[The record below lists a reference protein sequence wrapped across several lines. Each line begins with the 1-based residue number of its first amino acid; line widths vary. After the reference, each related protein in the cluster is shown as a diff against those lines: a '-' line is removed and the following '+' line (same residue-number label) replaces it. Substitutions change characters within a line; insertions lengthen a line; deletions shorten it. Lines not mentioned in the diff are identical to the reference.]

1 MRILFSILLITS
13 FYRLHAQ
20 HITLVNDQK
29 KPLSFAQVYFNKADT
44 IIIADN
50 NGQFSFSFIGAPKE
64 FLTIRHQEIKD
75 TSFLFTAL
83 HQNTTLLIPRKQLL
97 QDFDEVVVSATLSP
111 LSKKDSPV
119 NVEVYSSEYF
129 EANPTPSLFES
140 MQNVNGV
147 RPQLNCNVCNTG
159 DIHINGLEGPYTMIL
174 IDGMPIVSGL
184 STVYGL
190 SGIPQSMIDR
200 VEIIKGPASTLY
212 GSEAVG
218 GMINVITKD
227 PKFANTFI
235 FNNML
240 SSWLE
245 NNLDL
250 STKYK
255 IGERAQALLG
265 INYFNYS
272 LPIDNNNDNFTDVTL
287 ANRISLFN
295 TINYTN
301 RNKKNHSLA
310 LRLVHENRW
319 GGEMQWTPEFR
330 GTDSIYGE
338 SILTN
343 RWEFFSKHQLD
354 KSKRLNL
361 QLSANGHYQDSYYGN
376 TFYKAQQHVL
386 FSQLTYNRKI
396 ATRHNLLSGIA
407 FRYTHYDDN
416 TPATAAKQNIH
427 TLLPGIF
434 VQDQIQLNSNHSI
447 LAGIRYDYN
456 SKHGN
461 IISPRLNYK
470 WNSKTTNTIIRLGL
484 GNGYRVANVFTEDHA
499 ALTGSRT
506 VEFTEALAPETS
518 YNINLNLDQRIIK
531 YEKVLITL
539 DASLFY
545 TYFTNRIIA
554 DYETDP
560 DKIIYANLDG
570 FAVSQGASF
579 NGQANFNNGINARL
593 GFNYQDVTYTEN
605 GQRKHQLLTEKIS
618 GTWSISLP
626 ISKLHMNIDY
636 TGNLY
641 GPMRLPLVSDLDS
654 REEFSPYWS
663 LQNIKFTFKYFKNIE
678 IYTGIKNLLNFT
690 PPANSIAR
698 AFDPFDKQVTF
709 NTNGEALPTSNNTEA
724 LTFDPSYVYAPN
736 QGIRGFIGIKWNIK

>member
-1 MRILFSILLITS
+1 MRILFSILLIIS
-13 FYRLHAQ
+13 FHQLNAQ
-20 HITLVNDQK
+20 QISLVNDLNE
-29 KPLSFAQVYFNKADT
+29 PLSFAKVYLNNADT
-44 IIIADN
+44 LIIADDS
-50 NGQFSFSFIGAPKE
+50 GQINHNFPGARKE
-64 FLTIRHQEIKD
+64 RLTIRHQQILD
-75 TSFLFTAL
+75 TNFLYTP
-83 HQNTTLLIPRKQLL
+83 QTENTTILIPRKQLI
-97 QDFDEVVVSATLSP
+97 QDLDEVVVSATLTP

-190 SGIPQSMIDR
+190 SGIPQSMIER

-227 PKFANTFI
+227 PTFAKTFVM
-235 FNNML
+235 NNML

-250 STKYK
+250 STKYE
-255 IGERAQALLG
+255 IGQRAQALLG

-272 LPIDNNNDNFTDVTL
+272 VPIDNNNDNFTDVTL
-287 ANRISLFN
+287 SNRVSLFN
-295 TINYTN
+295 TINYK
-301 RNKKNHSLA
+301 NKKNKMHSVA
-310 LRLVHENRW
+310 LRVVHENRW
-319 GGEMQWTPEFR
+319 GGEMNWAPEFR

-338 SILTN
+338 SIITN
-343 RWEFFSKHQLD
+343 RWEAFSKHQLD
-354 KSKRLNL
+354 KAKHFNF
-361 QLSANGHYQDSYYGN
+361 QLSANGHYHDSYYG
-376 TFYKAQQHVL
+376 TTHYKAQQHVV
-386 FSQLTYNRKI
+386 FGQLIHTRKI
-396 ATRHNLLSGIA
+396 GDKHELLSGVA
-407 FRYTHYDDN
+407 LRYTHYDDN
-416 TPATAAKQNIH
+416 TPATTAKQNTH
-427 TLLPGIF
+427 TLLPGVFI
-434 VQDQIQLNSNHSI
+434 QDQVTFNKNHSL
-447 LAGIRYDYN
+447 LAGVRYDYN

-461 IISPRLNYK
+461 ILSPRINYK
-470 WNSKTTNTIIRLGL
+470 WNSKKTNTIFRLGL

-499 ALTGSRT
+499 ALTGART

-518 YNINLNLDQRIIK
+518 YNANLNIDQSIVK
-531 YEKVLITL
+531 YKRALITV

-570 FAVSQGASF
+570 YAISQGASF
-579 NGQANFNNGINARL
+579 NSQIHFTNGTNLRLGINI
-593 GFNYQDVTYTEN
+593 QDVTYTEN
-605 GQRKHQLLTEKIS
+605 GVRKNQLLTEKVS
-618 GTWSISLP
+618 GTWSFSIPLP
-626 ISKLHMNIDY
+626 KLNLNIDY

-654 REEFSPYWS
+654 RDEFSPYWS
-663 LQNIKFTFKYFKNIE
+663 LQNIKLNFSYFKNIE
-678 IYTGIKNLLNFT
+678 IYAGVKNLLNFT

-698 AFDPFDKQVTF
+698 AFDPFDKDVSF
-709 NTNGEALPTSNNTEA
+709 DANGNALPTANNPEA

-736 QGIRGFIGIKWNIK
+736 QGIRGFIGVKWSIK